1 MTRDEFEKILK
12 DNHFYH
18 IIAWPGDKLSNLIE
32 GIYYDGMRDGYQV
45 AIDRLTEFQDY
56 MPSSMP
62 RIYWEKHE
70 EQINNIID
78 AIREY
83 KESNN

>member
-1 MTRDEFEKILK
+1 
-12 DNHFYH
+12 
-18 IIAWPGDKLSNLIE
+18 
-32 GIYYDGMRDGYQV
+32 MRDGYQV